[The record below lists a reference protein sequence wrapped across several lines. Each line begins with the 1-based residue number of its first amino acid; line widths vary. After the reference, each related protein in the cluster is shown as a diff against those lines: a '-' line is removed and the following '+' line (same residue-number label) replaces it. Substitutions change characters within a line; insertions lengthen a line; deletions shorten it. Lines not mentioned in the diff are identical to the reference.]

1 MKIAVLGAGSIG
13 TYVGAS
19 LAASGLDVV
28 LIGRAKMQA
37 SIRAHGVLLTDL
49 AGRQQKLAPEQIRYE
64 LVPQALQDAGLIL
77 VTVKSAASASAALQ
91 IAQYGRRD
99 ALVISLQNGIGN
111 AGVLREGI
119 KQALIQHQL
128 AAEAGDASRTASVS
142 FAPSAPVPA
151 PTEFPPP
158 ATGSPE
164 TMAMP
169 TVLGGMVPFN
179 VVQMPDGRLHRGSFG
194 ELTIE
199 AHPQLAAWQAGFAA
213 AHLPLL
219 QARDFPALQWGKL
232 LLNLNNPLNALSD
245 LPLRTELAQRA
256 WRQCLALLM
265 DEALQVLK
273 AARIHPAKVAA
284 VPASWLP
291 TVLRLPDSLFKLVAG
306 KMLKIDPEARSSMWE
321 DLQAGRATEIDF
333 INGAVTALAA
343 RHGVVAPANQCLID
357 MIHQVE
363 QGGQRRWRGSDLY
376 LACHS
381 ALPARRGSH
390 DRT

>member
-1 MKIAVLGAGSIG
+1 MSMKIAVLGAGSIG

-19 LAASGLDVV
+19 LAASGMDVV

-37 SIRAHGVLLTDL
+37 SIRTHGVTLTDL
-49 AGRQQKLAPEQIRYE
+49 AGRRQFLAPEQIRYE
-64 LVPQALQDAGLIL
+64 LAPQALHDADLIL
-77 VTVKSAASASAALQ
+77 VTVKSAASASAAME
-91 IAQYGRRD
+91 IAQYARRD
-99 ALVISLQNGIGN
+99 VLVISLQNGIGN
-111 AGVLREGI
+111 ADVLQQGL
-119 KQALIQHQL
+119 KQAFTRHQAQTEAS
-128 AAEAGDASRTASVS
+128 AATKPPTASQ
-142 FAPSAPVPA
+142 
-151 PTEFPPP
+151 EK
-158 ATGSPE
+158 
-164 TMAMP
+164 MAIP

-179 VVQMPDGRLHRGSFG
+179 VVQMADGRFHRGTFG
-194 ELTIE
+194 ELTIQ
-199 AHPQLAAWQAGFAA
+199 AHPQLETWQQGFAA

-245 LPLRTELAQRA
+245 LPLKTELAQRA

-273 AARIHPAKVAA
+273 AAKIHPAKVAA

-291 TVLRLPDSLFKLVAG
+291 TVLRLPDPLFKLVAG

-343 RHGVVAPANQCLID
+343 RHGMQAPANARLVEL
-357 MIHQVE
+357 IHQAGS
-363 QGGQRRWRGSDLY
+363 GGQRTWRGDDLY
-376 LACHS
+376 RECHS
-381 ALPARRGSH
+381 ALPA
-390 DRT
+390 

>member
-1 MKIAVLGAGSIG
+1 MSMKIAVLGAGSIG

-19 LAASGLDVV
+19 LAASGMDVV
-28 LIGRAKMQA
+28 LIGRAKMQT
-37 SIRAHGVLLTDL
+37 SIRTHGVTLTDL
-49 AGRQQKLAPEQIRYE
+49 AGRRQFLAPEQIRYE
-64 LVPQALQDAGLIL
+64 LVPQAMQDADLIL
-77 VTVKSAASASAALQ
+77 VTVKSAASASAAVD
-91 IAQYGRRD
+91 IARHARRD

-111 AGVLREGI
+111 ADVLQQGL
-119 KQALIQHQL
+119 KQAFSRHQVQT
-128 AAEAGDASRTASVS
+128 EASTAKPASASH
-142 FAPSAPVPA
+142 
-151 PTEFPPP
+151 EK
-158 ATGSPE
+158 
-164 TMAMP
+164 MAMP

-179 VVQMPDGRLHRGSFG
+179 VVQMENGRFHRGTFG
-194 ELTIE
+194 ELTIQT
-199 AHPQLAAWQAGFAA
+199 HPQLEVWQQGFAA

-245 LPLRTELAQRA
+245 LPLKTELAQRA

-273 AARIHPAKVAA
+273 AAKIHPAKVAA

-291 TVLRLPDSLFKLVAG
+291 TVLRLPDPLFKLVAG

-343 RHGVVAPANQCLID
+343 RHGMQAPANARLVELI
-357 MIHQVE
+357 HHAG
-363 QGGQRRWRGSDLY
+363 QGGQRTWRGDDLY
-376 LACHS
+376 RECHS
-381 ALPARRGSH
+381 ALPA
-390 DRT
+390 